1 MTFGAIKADAKSVRE
16 ILDKNKYEI
25 DVFQREDM
33 WQRKQI
39 EDLLGDLTTKFLSK
53 YNRLHERKE
62 VQNYPTYYLGSII
75 MSLKEGRR
83 SIIDGQQ
90 RLTSITLLL
99 IYLKNL
105 KDTRMDKVIVDDL
118 IFSEKYAQKTYN
130 IQIED
135 RNECIDALYN
145 DQDYD
150 YIGKGDSAKNI
161 VERYQDIEEL
171 FPTELRDDGTAIL
184 Y

>member
-1 MTFGAIKADAKSVRE
+1 
-16 ILDKNKYEI
+16 
-25 DVFQREDM
+25 
-33 WQRKQI
+33 
-39 EDLLGDLTTKFLSK
+39 
-53 YNRLHERKE
+53 
-62 VQNYPTYYLGSII
+62 

-105 KDTRMDKVIVDDL
+105 KSPRMDKVIVDDL

-161 VERYQDIEEL
+161 VERYQDIEDS
-171 FPTELRDDGTAIL
+171 FQPS
-184 Y
+184 

>member
-1 MTFGAIKADAKSVRE
+1 M
-16 ILDKNKYEI
+16 
-25 DVFQREDM
+25 
-33 WQRKQI
+33 
-39 EDLLGDLTTKFLSK
+39 
-53 YNRLHERKE
+53 
-62 VQNYPTYYLGSII
+62 
-75 MSLKEGRR
+75 
-83 SIIDGQQ
+83 
-90 RLTSITLLL
+90 
-99 IYLKNL
+99 
-105 KDTRMDKVIVDDL
+105 

-171 FPTELRDDGTAIL
+171 FPTELRDDVLPFFIDWLIENVIFVEINTYSDEDAYIIFETMNDRGLNLQQICSKDICSL
-184 Y
+184 I